1 MKGASAGAL
10 MAEAG
15 TSPAAQHAADDAA
28 TAPRRASLARG
39 GADGGRLEVK
49 MAKLLWKTK
58 DMSEVRGSVM
68 EA

>member
-1 MKGASAGAL
+1 MVAAGFSS
-10 MAEAG
+10 
-15 TSPAAQHAADDAA
+15 TTDDAKLPSA
-28 TAPRRASLARG
+28 IPRC

-49 MAKLLWKTK
+49 MALWKTK

>member
-1 MKGASAGAL
+1 MREGVGGAGARGGVGD
-10 MAEAG
+10 EQRG
-15 TSPAAQHAADDAA
+15 DQ
-28 TAPRRASLARG
+28 LARG

>member
-1 MKGASAGAL
+1 MEVEAAEVPIGAR
-10 MAEAG
+10 
-15 TSPAAQHAADDAA
+15 P
-28 TAPRRASLARG
+28 LARG

>member
-1 MKGASAGAL
+1 MSKVVLGRSSSTPR
-10 MAEAG
+10 M
-15 TSPAAQHAADDAA
+15 TPNSIH
-28 TAPRRASLARG
+28 RRASLAR

-58 DMSEVRGSVM
+58 DMSEVRASVM